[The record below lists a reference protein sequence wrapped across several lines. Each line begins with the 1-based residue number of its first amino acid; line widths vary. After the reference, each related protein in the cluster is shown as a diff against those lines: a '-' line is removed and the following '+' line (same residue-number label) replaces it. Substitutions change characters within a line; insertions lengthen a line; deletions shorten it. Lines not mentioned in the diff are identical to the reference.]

1 MEKNKEII
9 FSVFFIGAVIFS
21 LSLFL
26 CFAPKEEYSI
36 SERRKLKELPQ
47 FSSEGLKKGEL
58 GKELEEYT
66 LDHFP
71 FREEFRGLKN
81 LVSQGIFRKLDQG
94 GLYHR
99 EGYLVKMEYPLNGE
113 MLEYGSEKLL
123 GIYEKYLKDSGSRCY
138 LSLIPDKNY
147 FLGEKYG
154 MLTIDYE
161 LMFRQFSERLPFAKY
176 LDITGLLGIEDYY
189 KTDTHWR
196 QEQLLDVAKY
206 LGKEMG
212 AEVEAPYDKIK
223 AEKPFAGVYAGQWSL
238 PVEGE
243 DLYYL
248 TNGIL
253 DNCRV
258 YSVGEKNNTAEGI
271 YDRKKLEDKDP
282 YEMFLSGNKAILVIE
297 NPAVREKKELLVF
310 RDSFASSL
318 VPLLVPGYSK
328 ITLVDIRYVQ
338 SNILDYYIDFS
349 GQDVLFLY
357 SSLILN
363 QSRSFK

>member
-1 MEKNKEII
+1 MEKNREII
-9 FSVFFIGAVIFS
+9 FSVFFIGAMIFF
-21 LSLFL
+21 LSLLL
-26 CFAPKEEYSI
+26 CFGQKEEYSL
-36 SERRKLKELPQ
+36 SERRKLKEFPRITLE
-47 FSSEGLKKGEL
+47 SLKKGEL

-81 LVSQGIFRKLDQG
+81 LVDQGIFRKSDQG
-94 GLYHR
+94 GLYER
-99 EGYLVKMEYPLNGE
+99 EGYLVKMEYPLNRE
-113 MLEYGSEKLL
+113 MLEYGAEKLQ
-123 GIYEKYLKDSGSRCY
+123 GIYERYLKDSGSSCY

-147 FLGEKYG
+147 FLGKKHG

-161 LMFRQFSERLPFAKY
+161 LMFRQFSESLSFAKY
-176 LDITGLLGIEDYY
+176 LDITGLLSIEDYY
-189 KTDTHWR
+189 QTDTHWR
-196 QEQLLDVAKY
+196 QERLPEVAEY

-212 AEVEAPYDKIK
+212 VQVAASYDKLK
-223 AEKPFAGVYAGQWSL
+223 TNQPFAGVYAGQWSL

-243 DLYYL
+243 ELYYL
-248 TNGIL
+248 TNEIL
-253 DNCRV
+253 ENCKV
-258 YSVGEKNNTAEGI
+258 YSVGEKTLISDGI
-271 YDRKKLEDKDP
+271 YDLEKLKDKDP

-297 NPAVREKKELLVF
+297 NPAVKEKKELIVF

-338 SNILDYYIDFS
+338 SNILERYIDFQN
-349 GQDVLFLY
+349 QDVLFLY